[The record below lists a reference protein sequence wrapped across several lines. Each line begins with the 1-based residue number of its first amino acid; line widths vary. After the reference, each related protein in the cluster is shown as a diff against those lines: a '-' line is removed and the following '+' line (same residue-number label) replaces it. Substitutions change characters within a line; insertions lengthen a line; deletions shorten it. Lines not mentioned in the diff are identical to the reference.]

1 MCLSLR
7 EVIISLKYMKK
18 KVYISLV
25 IIALVGGLGYA
36 ATQAFF
42 TSRETATGSTF
53 TVGTLDL
60 SVNDKK
66 DVIDPFIV
74 AGIGASGNISGG
86 KEWKV
91 KNIGTLPG
99 RLFFSLANLI
109 NLENDCNKPERQ
121 LEPDCGDD
129 TAGELGSVITANVSV
144 DDTLYVSS
152 TLETANEG
160 VFGSTWRSQPN
171 VVIPAGGEVTV
182 RMEWDTP
189 QSDYDNRIQSDSL
202 TFDTHFDLEQLID

>member
-1 MCLSLR
+1 
-7 EVIISLKYMKK
+7 MKK

-66 DVIDPFIV
+66 DIIDPFIV

-99 RLFFSLANLI
+99 RLFFSLANLS
-109 NLENDCNKPERQ
+109 NLENDCNKPEKQ
-121 LEPDCGDD
+121 TESACESDNL
-129 TAGELGSVITANVSV
+129 GELGGVITAKVSV
-144 DDTLYVSS
+144 DGTEYVSS
-152 TLETANEG
+152 TLATVNQE
-160 VFGSTWRSQPN
+160 VFGTTWKTKPN

-182 RMEWDTP
+182 RMEWNTP

-202 TFDTHFDLEQLID
+202 TFDTHFDLEQLKN

>member
-1 MCLSLR
+1 
-7 EVIISLKYMKK
+7 MKK

-42 TSRETATGSTF
+42 TARETATGSTF

-60 SVNDKK
+60 SVNDDK
-66 DVIDPFIV
+66 DVIEPFIV

-86 KEWKV
+86 KEWTV

-99 RLFFSLANLI
+99 RLFFSLADLT
-109 NLENDCNKPERQ
+109 NLENGCNKPEKQ
-121 LEPDCGDD
+121 FEPECEADNF
-129 TAGELGSVITANVSV
+129 GELGSVITANVSV
-144 DDTLYVSS
+144 NGTPYVSS

-160 VFGSTWRSQPN
+160 VFGSTWRDQPH
-171 VVIPAGGEVTV
+171 VVIPAGGSATV
-182 RMEWDTP
+182 RMEWNTP
-189 QSDYDNRIQSDSL
+189 QTDYDNSIQSDSL
-202 TFDTHFDLEQLID
+202 TFTTHFDLEQLIN